1 LNKQHTMAR
10 HFLNT
15 KNFFC
20 LAGNQHGMG
29 VTELMVAICIT
40 AILAAVAIPSYINYM
55 QQARVMTLIIPR
67 LYLIETNISLFYF
80 ENNKLP
86 GSLEAEEVLRD
97 IDMENLEITLS
108 NGSLAMT
115 IKARDRGSK
124 LHILDDKM
132 LVASPVLTRNRII
145 GWHLSGELA
154 DRLKINY

>member
-1 LNKQHTMAR
+1 
-10 HFLNT
+10 
-15 KNFFC
+15 
-20 LAGNQHGMG
+20 MG

-55 QQARVMTLIIPR
+55 QQARVIALIIPR